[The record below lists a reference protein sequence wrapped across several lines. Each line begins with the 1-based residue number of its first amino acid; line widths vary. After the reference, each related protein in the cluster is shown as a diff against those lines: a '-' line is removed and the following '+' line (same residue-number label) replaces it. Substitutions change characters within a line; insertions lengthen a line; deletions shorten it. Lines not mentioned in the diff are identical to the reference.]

1 MTGEA
6 ELLAA
11 IGALALAMSEGKSVD
26 ELNFLTIFLN
36 QLSNTISTIAAQ
48 KAFREGQSL
57 PVEVQQDISIP

>member
-11 IGALALAMSEGKSVD
+11 IAALALAMSEGKSVD

-36 QLSNTISTIAAQ
+36 QLSNTVSTIAAQ
-48 KAFREGQSL
+48 KAFLEGQSL
-57 PVEVQQDISIP
+57 PIEVQQDISIP